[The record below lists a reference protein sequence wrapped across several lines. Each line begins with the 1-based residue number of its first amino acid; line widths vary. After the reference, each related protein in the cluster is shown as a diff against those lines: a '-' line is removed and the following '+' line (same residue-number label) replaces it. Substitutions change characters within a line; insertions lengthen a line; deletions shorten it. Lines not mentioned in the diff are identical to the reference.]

1 MDTEAYELLRTPELV
16 RAVEEALGRD
26 PLEVALDKRVPQ
38 IVKGVQLL

>member
-26 PLEVALDKRVPQ
+26 PWRWRSTNACPMRRSWPRR
-38 IVKGVQLL
+38 